1 MTDAPAGAAWDE
13 LMTLVDHVAAGRAH
27 LPTPASVE
35 DLVARGQ
42 AERTIDSELR
52 VPDTARW
59 IVGLLAGHGHL
70 RHHVTAGSSAE
81 RDAADLRLILTRW
94 LHPARPR

>member
-1 MTDAPAGAAWDE
+1 MSVPSGGAWDE

-27 LPTPASVE
+27 LPSPDTLE

-42 AERTIDSELR
+42 AERTIDTELH
-52 VPDTARW
+52 PADTARW

-70 RHHVTAGSSAE
+70 RHHLTTGADAS
-81 RDAADLRLILTRW
+81 RDADDLRLILTRW